1 MSWVEIIADRKVRD
15 AQDEGAFDNLP
26 GKGKPLNLEIDPR
39 VPPEQRAAYRL
50 MREAQLLPDWI
61 QIDKEIRTR
70 LEQWEARIEQYARGR
85 ELDLQRLET
94 SSAPQVKE
102 TIDRLRE
109 RFLVQAV
116 KSLKEINHQ
125 IDRLNLI
132 APTPAQQ
139 KIRIDVEQRITV
151 LDERFPRLLA
161 PREVRPEWRELLDD
175 KPTGAPRL
183 GNRMPLRR
191 RRDGL

>member
-15 AQDEGAFDNLP
+15 AQEEGVFDNLP

-61 QIDKEIRTR
+61 QIDKDIRTR
-70 LEQWEARIEQYARGR
+70 LEQWEARVEQYARGR
-85 ELDLQRLET
+85 ELDLKRLET
-94 SSAPQVKE
+94 SPGPQARE

-109 RFLVQAV
+109 RFLVQAT
-116 KSLKEINHQ
+116 KSLREINRQ
-125 IDRLNLI
+125 IERLNLI

-139 KIRIDVEQRITV
+139 KIRIDVEQRIV
-151 LDERFPRLLA
+151 ALEERFPRILA
-161 PREVRPEWRELLDD
+161 PQGDAPPEWRALLDD
-175 KPTGAPRL
+175 RPTGAANL

-191 RRDGL
+191 RRL